1 MVAPKHANYIVNHGQ
16 ATSAD
21 VLHIM
26 YHVRSEVF
34 RQFGIELEPE
44 VQLLGDLTL

>member
-1 MVAPKHANYIVNHGQ
+1 MVAEKHANYIVNRGQ

-26 YHVRSEVF
+26 HHVRAQVD
-34 RQFGIELEPE
+34 RIFGIQLEPE
-44 VQLLGDLTL
+44 VQLLGDMTL